1 MNIGMQGGTVVKPP
15 SNISIEPIASLWSRA
30 KTSSLQPFNLHCGRG
45 TSGGG
50 VSARGRAQQALRA
63 RACGP
68 LRSSSTPPP
77 PSPTNVLLRTTLS
90 RKMPGFSDQIRL
102 GGGRGDSSSGSA
114 RLRGMARGAPCRARA
129 AHCPQRVRRPRPR
142 RAHTAGVFQTWQARR
157 GKLHRRAKQAGGA
170 EAGSGGGGRV

>member
-68 LRSSSTPPP
+68 LRSSTPPAP
-77 PSPTNVLLRTTLS
+77 PFNDECTVTHHPLQEDAGVLGPDTA
-90 RKMPGFSDQIRL
+90 G
-102 GGGRGDSSSGSA
+102 
-114 RLRGMARGAPCRARA
+114 
-129 AHCPQRVRRPRPR
+129 RRPRRFCTSLSSKRKP
-142 RAHTAGVFQTWQARR
+142 ADWLPTKHNVADKLVVCQVSFQWKNPVFP
-157 GKLHRRAKQAGGA
+157 L
-170 EAGSGGGGRV
+170 